1 MKKLIALSLAV
12 VMSMSLISCGGTD
25 TNENSSSATLPSDA
39 TSSASDDATESS
51 AESTEDIAALGDI
64 EVEEN
69 IFDVEITIPAD
80 YVESTT
86 QEEVDQEAA
95 EAGVHSATLNEDGSV
110 TYVMSK
116 AQHKKMLEDTRASI
130 QQSLSDMVGSEEY
143 PNITNIETNDDFTKF
158 TVTTSSTELSIE
170 ESFSVVA
177 YYMYSGVY
185 GIFSGVTPENV
196 HVDFVNADTG
206 EIIESS
212 DSQDMEESE

>member
-1 MKKLIALSLAV
+1 MKKFIALSLAV
-12 VMSMSLISCGGTD
+12 VMSMSLIACSGTG
-25 TNENSSSATLPSDA
+25 TNQSSSEAASPSGA
-39 TSSASDDATESS
+39 TSSASEEAAEPS

-116 AQHKKMLEDTRASI
+116 AQHKKLLEDIRQSI
-130 QQSLSDMVGSEEY
+130 QTSLDEMVGSEDY
-143 PNITNIETNDDFTKF
+143 PNITSVEANDNFTSF
-158 TVTTSSTELSIE
+158 TVTTTSTELSLTE
-170 ESFSVVA
+170 AFSIMGF
-177 YYMYSGVY
+177 YMYGGLY
-185 GIFSGVTPENV
+185 GIFSGETPDNI

-206 EIIESS
+206 EIIDSS

>member
-12 VMSMSLISCGGTD
+12 VMSMSLIACSGTG
-25 TNENSSSATLPSDA
+25 TSESSSEAASPSEA
-39 TSSASDDATESS
+39 TSSASEEAAEPS
-51 AESTEDIAALGDI
+51 AENTEDIAALGDI

-116 AQHKKMLEDTRASI
+116 AQHKKLLEDIRQSI
-130 QQSLSDMVGSEEY
+130 QTSLDEMVGSEDY
-143 PNITNIETNDDFTKF
+143 PNITSIEANDNFTSF
-158 TVTTSSTELSIE
+158 TVTTTSTELSLT
-170 ESFSVVA
+170 ESFSVMGF
-177 YYMYSGVY
+177 YLYGGVY
-185 GIFSGVTPENV
+185 GIFSGETPDNI

-206 EIIESS
+206 EIMESS
-212 DSQDMEESE
+212 DSKDLEESE

>member
-1 MKKLIALSLAV
+1 M
-12 VMSMSLISCGGTD
+12 
-25 TNENSSSATLPSDA
+25 
-39 TSSASDDATESS
+39 
-51 AESTEDIAALGDI
+51 GDMG
-64 EVEEN
+64 VEEN
-69 IFDVEITIPAD
+69 IFDVERTNPAE

-86 QEEVDQEAA
+86 QEEVDKEAA

-212 DSQDMEESE
+212 DSQDMGESE